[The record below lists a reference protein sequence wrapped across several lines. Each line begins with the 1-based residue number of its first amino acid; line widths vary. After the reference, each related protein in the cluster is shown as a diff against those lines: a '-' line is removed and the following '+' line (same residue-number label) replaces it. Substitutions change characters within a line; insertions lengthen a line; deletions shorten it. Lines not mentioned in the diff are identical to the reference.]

1 MESIIMRSADAS
13 SIPDI
18 TNYTLSSFFE
28 NVTQKWKQRGGS
40 EGKNPTFSTPVK
52 KNPSGLL

>member
-1 MESIIMRSADAS
+1 MRSADAS

-18 TNYTLSSFFE
+18 TNYTLSSFFK